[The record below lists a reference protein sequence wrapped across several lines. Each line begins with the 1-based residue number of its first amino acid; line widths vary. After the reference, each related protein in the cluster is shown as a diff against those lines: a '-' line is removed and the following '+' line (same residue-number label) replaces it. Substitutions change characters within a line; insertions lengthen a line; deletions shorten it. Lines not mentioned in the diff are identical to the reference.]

1 MARTKKTARKLYPE
15 GQDKNAQGENVQEQN
30 SQKVQANVPDK
41 PSKKRVNYHVKSL
54 REIRRAQKSVGL
66 LIRRLPFMRVVKQIS
81 ANLCSLMKTSSF
93 VNVRWQTQALL
104 CLQEAAEDFAIDF
117 MNDAYLCA
125 AHSHRVT
132 LMAKD
137 YVIVSR
143 IIYKFDKALVPIDH
157 HDKKFFDILNI
168 PPARA
173 PKTTV
178 VIEEINAQVT
188 HDHETR
194 TAANSEEERKKQGL
208 FTEESAILTQI
219 QKLQKANK
227 ELLKKGD
234 GQVIVNVA
242 MPWQSELFLD
252 IRPEDNKMLRELH
265 LEISDSVV
273 NISLRYI

>member
-30 SQKVQANVPDK
+30 SQKVQAKVPDK

-66 LIRRLPFMRVVKQIS
+66 LIPRLPFMRVVKQIS

-93 VNVRWQTQALL
+93 VN
-104 CLQEAAEDFAIDF
+104 DFAIDF

-143 IIYKFDKALVPIDH
+143 IRYKFDKALGSSS
-157 HDKKFFDILNI
+157 
-168 PPARA
+168 
-173 PKTTV
+173 T
-178 VIEEINAQVT
+178 
-188 HDHETR
+188 
-194 TAANSEEERKKQGL
+194 
-208 FTEESAILTQI
+208 
-219 QKLQKANK
+219 
-227 ELLKKGD
+227 
-234 GQVIVNVA
+234 
-242 MPWQSELFLD
+242 M
-252 IRPEDNKMLRELH
+252 
-265 LEISDSVV
+265 
-273 NISLRYI
+273 